1 MHRLTLYKPLAT
13 KPKGELL
20 PGTLELLILAL
31 LRREPLHGYAI
42 AQRIHQESGNLLR
55 AEEGSLYPAL
65 QRLLIDGWV
74 SAEWGV
80 SARNR
85 KVRIYSLTRAGR
97 KELIRQT
104 EFMSRQID
112 GLTRILRFS
121 E

>member
-1 MHRLTLYKPLAT
+1 MVSGLAT

-20 PGTLELLILAL
+20 PGTLEVLVLAL
-31 LRREPLHGYAI
+31 LRRQPLHGYAI

-65 QRLLIDGWV
+65 QRLLIEGWV

-85 KVRIYSLTRAGR
+85 KVRIYTLTPAGR
-97 KELIRQT
+97 REFSRQMK
-104 EFMSRQID
+104 FMGRQID

-121 E
+121 ES